1 MPDAHSP
8 LPYTAPA
15 RATLFQKL
23 GPGGLI
29 TYLLALVSTLAL
41 LGLPLFWRLRRV
53 IRAAASQVPSPADII
68 LVLGRKLQ
76 NDQPTAVFQAR
87 LSHAAD
93 LWRQGLAPRILV
105 AGGITGRASLSE
117 AEAGLA
123 WLQTQA
129 ILPTVLLAEDRSQ
142 HTLEN
147 LFWVRE
153 LARAEGWRSLTL
165 VSDPLH
171 LARAQAMAEGLGL
184 RTSLAPSR
192 SASPASGTFSVR
204 ARAFSEAFRLHW
216 YHPGVTYS
224 RLTGSKKKLA
234 RIT

>member
-1 MPDAHSP
+1 MPDAQSP

-15 RATLFQKL
+15 RATLLQKL

-29 TYLLALVSTLAL
+29 TYLLAVASTLL
-41 LGLPLFWRLRRV
+41 LFGLPLFWRLRRV
-53 IRAAASQVPSPADII
+53 LRAAVSQVPSPADII

-76 NDQPTAVFQAR
+76 DDHPTDVFRAR
-87 LSHAAD
+87 LSHAAE
-93 LWRQGLAPRILV
+93 LWRRGLAPRILV
-105 AGGITGRASLSE
+105 AGGITGRASRSE

-123 WLQTQA
+123 WLHAQA
-129 ILPTVLLAEDRSQ
+129 LPPAALLAEGRSQ

-153 LARAEGWRSLTL
+153 LARAEGWRSLTV

-184 RTSLAPSR
+184 RTFL
-192 SASPASGTFSVR
+192 SPATSAPPAPGTFRWWRR
-204 ARAFSEAFRLHW
+204 AISEAFLLHW
-216 YHPGVTYS
+216 YHTGVLYS